1 MLKTVFAATAARR
14 MSRRQVLNQLG
25 MAAVAT
31 AVSPFV
37 VRAQNGPV
45 SPPTVISTPP
55 RDFSQPSVYFSD
67 PDVLTLDPSFGNIS
81 QGNAPIERL
90 WTGGLW
96 LEGPAWSSVGRFL
109 VFSDIPANR
118 QLRWIEDDG
127 RVAVFRMPSNNS
139 NGNSFDAAGR
149 QLSCEHLT
157 RRVVRYEHDGSIT
170 VVADTFEGKRLSSP
184 NDVVAHS
191 DGSYWF
197 TDPPYGGQL
206 YEGQPD
212 ASGGP
217 SNAAGALRP
226 RIGQPPEAGTF
237 KRELPNAIYRVD
249 ASGRITQVATEK
261 EVPDPNG
268 LAFSPDFKRLYVAST
283 GKGPGDTHD
292 GDKGDLH
299 VFDVTS
305 DNRLTGHRVFSDCK
319 VDGVACGPD
328 GIRCDVHGNVWA
340 SSNAGR
346 AVGYSGV
353 TVWNPAGKLI
363 GRIRLPEVCGN
374 LCFGGPKRNRLFMI
388 ASRSLYA
395 LYVNTQGAGMA

>member
-1 MLKTVFAATAARR
+1 MPRSSR
-14 MSRRQVLNQLG
+14 GMSRRQVLNQLG
-25 MAAVAT
+25 MTAVAT
-31 AVSPFV
+31 AASPLF

-170 VVADTFEGKRLSSP
+170 VVADTFEGKRLRSP
-184 NDVVAHS
+184 NDVVAQP

-226 RIGQPPEAGTF
+226 RIGQPAEAGTF

-268 LAFSPDFKRLYVAST
+268 LAFSPDFKRMYVSST

-292 GDKGDLH
+292 GGKGDLH

-353 TVWNPAGKLI
+353 TVWNPTGKLI

>member
-1 MLKTVFAATAARR
+1 MSRSSARISRREVLNKLGLAAVVTAA
-14 MSRRQVLNQLG
+14 
-25 MAAVAT
+25 
-31 AVSPFV
+31 SPLLTK
-37 VRAQNGPV
+37 AQTGPV

-55 RDFSQPSVYFSD
+55 RDFSQPNVYFSD
-67 PDVLTLDPSFGNIS
+67 PDVLAIDPSFGSIT

-109 VFSDIPANR
+109 VFSDIPNNR
-118 QLRWIEDDG
+118 QMRWIEDDG

-139 NGNSFDAAGR
+139 NGNTFDAAGR
-149 QLSCEHLT
+149 QISCEHLT

-170 VVADTFEGKRLSSP
+170 VIADTFEGKKLSSP
-184 NDVVAHS
+184 NDVVAHP

-212 ASGGP
+212 ASGGV
-217 SNAAGALRP
+217 SNPAGTLRP

-268 LAFSPDFKRLYVAST
+268 LAFSPDFRRLYVSST
-283 GKGPGDTHD
+283 GRGPGDTHD
-292 GDKGDLH
+292 GGKGDVH

-305 DNRLTGHRVFSDCK
+305 DNRLTGHRVFTDCK
-319 VDGVACGPD
+319 VDGVGCGPD

>member
-1 MLKTVFAATAARR
+1 
-14 MSRRQVLNQLG
+14 MSRREVLNQLG
-25 MAAVAT
+25 LAAVVT
-31 AVSPFV
+31 AASPV
-37 VRAQNGPV
+37 IARAQNGAV

-67 PDVLTLDPSFGNIS
+67 PDVLTVDPSFGNIS

-109 VFSDIPANR
+109 VFSDIPNNR
-118 QLRWIEDDG
+118 QMRWIEDDG

-184 NDVVAHS
+184 NDVVAHP

-212 ASGGP
+212 ASGGV
-217 SNAAGALRP
+217 SNPAGALRP

-249 ASGRITQVATEK
+249 GSGRITQVATEK

-292 GDKGDLH
+292 GGKGDIH
-299 VFDVTS
+299 VFDVNS

-319 VDGVACGPD
+319 VDGVGCGPD

-346 AVGYSGV
+346 AVGYNGV

-363 GRIRLPEVCGN
+363 GRIRLPEVCAN

-395 LYVNTQGAGMA
+395 LNVNTQGAGMA

>member
-1 MLKTVFAATAARR
+1 MPRSSVR

-25 MAAVAT
+25 MTAVAT
-31 AVSPFV
+31 AASPLF

-184 NDVVAHS
+184 NDVVAHP

-268 LAFSPDFKRLYVAST
+268 LAFSPDFKRMYVSST

-292 GDKGDLH
+292 GGKGDLH

-395 LYVNTQGAGMA
+395 LYVNAQGAGMA

>member
-1 MLKTVFAATAARR
+1 MPRSSR
-14 MSRRQVLNQLG
+14 GMSRRQVLNQLG
-25 MAAVAT
+25 MTAVAT
-31 AVSPFV
+31 AASPLF

-184 NDVVAHS
+184 NDVVAHP

-268 LAFSPDFKRLYVAST
+268 LAFSPDFKRLYVSST
-283 GKGPGDTHD
+283 GKGPGDAHD
-292 GDKGDLH
+292 GGKGDLH